1 MLWVRGW
8 PPRPSASFGKMI
20 YLSPHCRQKLHYG
33 LFSNA
38 PVYKNKGSSDD
49 FTKYRFIC
57 LLSHASKV
65 ISVCLLRRLVHETD
79 WYLPVHQAGFRQNRG
94 TRDNIYILAQIM
106 DALIVWHQYANLVF
120 SIHWDFKRLHDLLGR
135 I

>member
-1 MLWVRGW
+1 MAIRACTA
-8 PPRPSASFGKMI
+8 R
-20 YLSPHCRQKLHYG
+20 
-33 LFSNA
+33 NA
-38 PVYKNKGSSDD
+38 ATRFRLPILVGSYKNKGSSED

-106 DALIVWHQYANLVF
+106 DALA
-120 SIHWDFKRLHDLLGR
+120 SIDG
-135 I
+135 